1 MTSRAQGTE
10 LVLLRGPDALSYS
23 DSQCTQDLSDLDV
36 GGGAGTL
43 VLDPKG
49 EIVAAATVR
58 RVGPELVSFE
68 VPVGVGAALRERLER
83 FAIRSKLDFE
93 GPLAPGTTDVPG
105 LDDELAR
112 ISAGLPGPRELARGL
127 VVHGLPMALRERSVS
142 YTKGCYPGQELVA
155 RMQAR
160 GATPP
165 YVLCRLEL
173 DELANPGDAAGDPAR
188 EGCVTSVAKD
198 PAAGSYLALAVVHRR
213 DAAGSTIEVR
223 SSAGTQLARVQ
234 DGLSL
239 RSARGDAT

>member
-1 MTSRAQGTE
+1 M
-10 LVLLRGPDALSYS
+10 
-23 DSQCTQDLSDLDV
+23 
-36 GGGAGTL
+36 
-43 VLDPKG
+43 
-49 EIVAAATVR
+49 
-58 RVGPELVSFE
+58 
-68 VPVGVGAALRERLER
+68 
-83 FAIRSKLDFE
+83 
-93 GPLAPGTTDVPG
+93 PG

-173 DELANPGDAAGDPAR
+173 DELANPAR